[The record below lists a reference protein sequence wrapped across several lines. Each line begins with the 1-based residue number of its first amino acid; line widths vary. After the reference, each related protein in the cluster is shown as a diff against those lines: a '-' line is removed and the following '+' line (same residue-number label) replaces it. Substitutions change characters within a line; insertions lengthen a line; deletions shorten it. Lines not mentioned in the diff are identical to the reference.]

1 VLRVSSTEMLIV
13 EGRPKTVWRG
23 LRGLL
28 ERRCKRW
35 PGWGGVIGCGNDHVL
50 VVTSILASCI
60 DGLAVRI
67 RTPSEPFLILT
78 TV

>member
-1 VLRVSSTEMLIV
+1 MPFVLGYVCEVARV
-13 EGRPKTVWRG
+13 GG
-23 LRGLL
+23 LRCLL

-35 PGWGGVIGCGNDHVL
+35 LGWGGVIGCGNDRVL